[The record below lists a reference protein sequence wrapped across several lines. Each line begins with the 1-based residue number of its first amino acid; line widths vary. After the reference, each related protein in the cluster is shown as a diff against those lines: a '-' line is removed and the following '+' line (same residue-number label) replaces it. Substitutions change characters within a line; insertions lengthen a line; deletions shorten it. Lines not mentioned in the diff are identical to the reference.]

1 MYMHVFCVLAMNTTD
16 NNGNADYEGNDDDDD
31 ALIICALY
39 VLMCAWKSATI
50 RGQWQGFTGLNEP
63 SG

>member
-1 MYMHVFCVLAMNTTD
+1 MHVFCVLAMNTTD

-39 VLMCAWKSATI
+39 VLMCA
-50 RGQWQGFTGLNEP
+50 
-63 SG
+63 